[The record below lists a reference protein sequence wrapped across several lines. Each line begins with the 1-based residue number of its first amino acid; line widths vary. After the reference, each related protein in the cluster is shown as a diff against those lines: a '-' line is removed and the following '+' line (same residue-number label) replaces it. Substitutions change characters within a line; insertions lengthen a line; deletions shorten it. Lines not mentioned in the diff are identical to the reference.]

1 MKKSRIFTVF
11 AVCMVLVLMLTGC
24 KSKTAITT
32 DTFKTTMSEQGFTVV
47 DSKDQYAEFDHI
59 LESYIAIDST
69 QSYQIEFLK
78 ISDETA
84 ARAMYENNKAK
95 FEEQHK
101 SASLHTAVSVGNHS
115 EFRMLADG
123 EYILFSQISDTLLFA
138 QTTEDYKDA
147 VNDIADALGY

>member
-47 DSKDQYAEFDHI
+47 DGKEQYAEFDYI
-59 LESYIAIDST
+59 LEVYAAVDST
-69 QSYQIEFLK
+69 QSYQIEFYQCT
-78 ISDETA
+78 DETS
-84 ARAMYENNKAK
+84 ARAMYENSKAR

-101 SASLHTAVSVGNHS
+101 SASVHTAVSVGNHS

-123 EYILFSQISDTLLFA
+123 EYILISQIDDTFLFVH
-138 QTTEDYKDA
+138 TTAEYKDA

>member
-1 MKKSRIFTVF
+1 MKKSKIFAVF

-32 DTFKTTMSEQGFTVV
+32 DVFKNTMSEQGFTIL

-59 LESYIAIDST
+59 LESYIAVDST

-78 ISDETA
+78 ISDEA
-84 ARAMYENNKAK
+84 LAKEMYENNKAK
-95 FEEQHK
+95 YEEQHK

-123 EYILFSQISDTLLFA
+123 EYILLTQIDATLLFVHTSA
-138 QTTEDYKDA
+138 DYKDA
-147 VNDIADALGY
+147 VNEIAETLGY